1 MKTCLIQFMEEEEHM
16 APLFKNI
23 PLFLD
28 LRKWRN
34 RD

>member
-1 MKTCLIQFMEEEEHM
+1 MEEDEHM

-23 PLFLD
+23 PLFSA

>member
-1 MKTCLIQFMEEEEHM
+1 MEEDEHM

-23 PLFLD
+23 PLFLA

>member
-1 MKTCLIQFMEEEEHM
+1 MEEEEHM

-23 PLFLD
+23 PLFLA